1 MNIIQDRLLIKR
13 SSKKYI
19 DYLLEKNQDWK
30 ILDIGCGYGAH
41 PRANVICDVQDLTEF
56 YKNKDFIKL
65 NSSNLPFKDK
75 EFDFVIAS
83 HVLEHVNELDL
94 FIKEL
99 ERVSSKGYI
108 EVPTKLEDNLV
119 FENKKDHIWHME
131 FDDINYELIISK
143 KIQYLE
149 PVLTVSSIKKLS
161 KIFRQSLVLELYWE
175 NQIKYKKFEENNNI
189 IKISRFSL
197 FKKFISKKL
206 RVLFKNPI

>member
-1 MNIIQDRLLIKR
+1 MNIIQDNLLIKR

-19 DYLLEKNQDWK
+19 NKLLDDNPNWK
-30 ILDIGCGYGAH
+30 VLDIGCGYGAH
-41 PRANVICDVQDLTEF
+41 KKASVVCDIQDLSKF
-56 YKNKDFIKL
+56 YEDKTFIKL
-65 NSSNLPFKDK
+65 ESEILPFKVK

-83 HVLEHVNELDL
+83 HVLEHVEDVDI

-143 KIQYLE
+143 KVQYFE
-149 PVLTVSSIKKLS
+149 PILTVSTIKKLS
-161 KIFRQSLVLELYWE
+161 EIFKQSLVLELYWE
-175 NQIKYKKFEENNNI
+175 NQIKYKKNEES
-189 IKISRFSL
+189 KITQRFSRL
-197 FKKFISKKL
+197 YFLRKFISKNFRTFFRK
-206 RVLFKNPI
+206 K